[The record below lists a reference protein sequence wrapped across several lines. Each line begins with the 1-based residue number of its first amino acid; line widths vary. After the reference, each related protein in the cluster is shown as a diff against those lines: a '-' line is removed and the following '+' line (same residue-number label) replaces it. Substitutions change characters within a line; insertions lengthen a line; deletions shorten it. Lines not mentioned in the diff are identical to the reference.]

1 MALVASSPSFST
13 TPIDIAVGHEE
24 NQESNVYSHVRNALG
39 KLAEQNERRE
49 VVQKAYALWRTILE
63 IPVSAR
69 SDAQLEFA
77 HSLQR
82 IEMREGLLY
91 KMPSVKV
98 AAELRR
104 LLGDIADLSG
114 TTTPPIVQTPE
125 RRVRPAVAP
134 GAPRAQRTL
143 VSMKPEGPIKKR
155 KLTFGGPPSTPSS
168 EIGQGILN
176 NCMLF
181 GEPAQ

>member
-24 NQESNVYSHVRNALG
+24 NQETNVYSHVRNALG
-39 KLAEQNERRE
+39 KLDEQNKRRL
-49 VVQKAYALWRTILE
+49 VVQTAYGMWRTILE

-69 SDAQLEFA
+69 SDAQLEFSRA
-77 HSLQR
+77 LQR

-91 KMPSVKV
+91 KMPSVKA

-104 LLGDIADLSG
+104 LLEDIDHDLSG
-114 TTTPPIVQTPE
+114 TTTPLVVQTPE
-125 RRVRPAVAP
+125 RKVRPAVAP

-143 VSMKPEGPIKKR
+143 VSTTEVPIKKR
-155 KLTFGGPPSTPSS
+155 KLTFSGPGTSCS
-168 EIGQGILN
+168 EKGQGILN
-176 NCMLF
+176 NCLLF
-181 GEPAQ
+181 GSPAAQ